1 MEILLFTR
9 IDPAR
14 LHIQVSQEYLKRSDE
29 IECSF
34 LGARWLT
41 YDHAG
46 TNTLQARFES
56 CCAVRHEPMT
66 ACKRQTGFE
75 CLGVTDTVIQNTV
88 WHQGRPSRE
97 ATMGGPK
104 LIRA

>member
-1 MEILLFTR
+1 MKIIRFTR

-14 LHIQVSQEYLKRSDE
+14 LHIQVSQQYLKRGDA

-46 TNTLQARFES
+46 TNTIQAGIES
-56 CCAVRHEPMT
+56 CCAVRPDRVQ
-66 ACKRQTGFE
+66 ASNW
-75 CLGVTDTVIQNTV
+75 I
-88 WHQGRPSRE
+88 
-97 ATMGGPK
+97 
-104 LIRA
+104 